1 MFGIYDIYN
10 KEFRGHRECIY
21 NTPIADLTTD
31 EDWLNEVWDCRVL
44 FTFKTVKEAQEE
56 IESWLIGTGLT
67 KDPYLEVRKLPE
79 DFVEYDLY

>member
-21 NTPIADLTTD
+21 NTPIADLTAD

-56 IESWLIGTGLT
+56 MESWLIGTSLT
-67 KDPYLEVRKLPE
+67 KDPDLEVRELPE